1 MATHPSNGMI
11 DPYQTDWRCPTQ
23 SNGSDTYNGMEEFDM
38 HRFRIPGIFIAL
50 TLFAALASGVVP
62 HATAQD
68 SNTATHPLVGMW
80 WWENESADPFD
91 DSFAV
96 FQADGTYVE
105 ETPFIGAGIGTWV
118 STGERSADLLIVFQ
132 DIEGGLDPNEPASFV
147 AGTWTFHLSIE
158 VDATGKSLVAS
169 GPIEIRTPDG
179 ALVEAM
185 DWTGTAQRVT
195 VDWEMPAQEAAPVGS
210 ATPS

>member
-1 MATHPSNGMI
+1 M
-11 DPYQTDWRCPTQ
+11 Q
-23 SNGSDTYNGMEEFDM
+23 
-38 HRFRIPGIFIAL
+38 RFRVLGII
-50 TLFAALASGVVP
+50 AALMLITALGSTLPP
-62 HATAQD
+62 HAIAQD
-68 SNTATHPLVGMW
+68 SDTAAHPIVGMW

-96 FQADGTYVE
+96 FGADGTYVE

-118 STGERSADLLIVFQ
+118 STGERTADLLIVFQ
-132 DIEGGLDPNEPASFV
+132 DIEGGLDPNEPAAFV

-158 VDATGKSLVAS
+158 VDAAGDALVAS

-179 ALVEAM
+179 ALVESM
-185 DWTGTAQRVT
+185 DWTGTAKRIS
-195 VDWEMPAQEAAPVGS
+195 VDWEMPAPAAEPAGS

>member
-1 MATHPSNGMI
+1 
-11 DPYQTDWRCPTQ
+11 
-23 SNGSDTYNGMEEFDM
+23 M
-38 HRFRIPGIFIAL
+38 HRFRILGMIVTLMLTVAIA
-50 TLFAALASGVVP
+50 TSVVP
-62 HATAQD
+62 QAVAQD
-68 SNTATHPLVGMW
+68 SNTAAHPIVGMW
-80 WWENESADPFD
+80 WWENSSADPFD
-91 DSFAV
+91 NSFAV

-118 STGERSADLLIVFQ
+118 PTGERTADLLIVFQ
-132 DIEGGLDPNEPASFV
+132 DIEGGLDPNEPAAFV

-158 VDATGKSLVAS
+158 VDAAGDALVAT

-185 DWTGTAQRVT
+185 DWTGTAKRVS
-195 VDWEMPAQEAAPVGS
+195 VDWEMPAPAVEPEGS

>member
-1 MATHPSNGMI
+1 
-11 DPYQTDWRCPTQ
+11 
-23 SNGSDTYNGMEEFDM
+23 M
-38 HRFRIPGIFIAL
+38 HRFRIVGIIIAL
-50 TLFAALASGVVP
+50 TLITAIGSTIPP
-62 HATAQD
+62 HAIAQD
-68 SNTATHPLVGMW
+68 SDPTAHPIVGMW
-80 WWENESADPFD
+80 WWENSSADPFD

-105 ETPFIGAGIGTWV
+105 ETPYIGAGIGTWAP
-118 STGERSADLLIVFQ
+118 TGERTADLLIVFQ
-132 DIEGGLDPNEPASFV
+132 DIEGGLDPNEPAAFV

-158 VDATGKSLVAS
+158 VNAAGDALVAS

-185 DWTGTAQRVT
+185 DWTGTAKRIS
-195 VDWEMPAQEAAPVGS
+195 VDWEMPAQPVEAEGS